1 MCQYIDMKKIIYA
14 LPDEIC
20 SSTSALNS
28 SKHSTHPDIHV
39 RFPICVSS
47 EEVLDVGET
56 KLVETCTIILVD
68 NIPSSYYMK
77 FEGINTNIG
86 LHTLSGILKNDFS
99 GYFYA
104 KAHNSSTEVLR
115 IPSGICIGSLVLKKY
130 YDN

>member
-1 MCQYIDMKKIIYA
+1 MKKIIDA

-20 SSTSALNS
+20 SSTSALNT
-28 SKHSTHPDIHV
+28 SKHLAHPDIYV
-39 RFPICVSS
+39 TFPVCVSG

-56 KLVETCTIILVD
+56 KLVQTCTIILVD

-104 KAHNSSTEVLR
+104 KAHNSSTVALR
-115 IPSGICIGSLVLKKY
+115 IPSGTCIGSLVLKKY

>member
-1 MCQYIDMKKIIYA
+1 MKKIIDA

-20 SSTSALNS
+20 SSTSALNP
-28 SKHSTHPDIHV
+28 SKHLAHPDIYV
-39 RFPICVSS
+39 TFPVCVSS

-56 KLVETCTIILVD
+56 KLVQTCTIILVD

-104 KAHNSSTEVLR
+104 KAHNSSTEALR
-115 IPSGICIGSLVLKKY
+115 IPSGTCIGSLVLKKY